1 MTIKNIFFRGHNC
14 LNVSFTNTSKNEA
27 SDKYAKIIEK
37 NADRF

>member
-27 SDKYAKIIEK
+27 FGEVVTLDI
-37 NADRF
+37 